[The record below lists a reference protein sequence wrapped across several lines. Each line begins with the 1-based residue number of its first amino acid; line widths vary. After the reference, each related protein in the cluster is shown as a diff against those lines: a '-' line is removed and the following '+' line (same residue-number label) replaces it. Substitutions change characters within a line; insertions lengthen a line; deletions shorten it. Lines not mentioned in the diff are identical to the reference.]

1 MTIPSTYS
9 VKMTRRVHVPLHAHV
24 TYYGDEN
31 GTTGASIQLEDTSTK
46 QYNRFIS
53 LDENGV
59 IEVDHLFASPDFS
72 LTVGVSRVAGATSGT
87 TTEVHGNVDPVR
99 CYRLLDTYSPSAEMI
114 LTEVR
119 EQIKAYP
126 AGGVA

>member
-1 MTIPSTYS
+1 MSTPSTYS

-24 TYYGDEN
+24 TYHGDEN
-31 GTTGASIQLEDTSTK
+31 GCVGASIQMEDTSTK
-46 QYNRFIS
+46 QYNRFVS

-59 IEVDHLFASPDFS
+59 IQVDHLFASPDFS
-72 LTVGVSRVAGATSGT
+72 PTVGVFRVAGGSSGVT
-87 TTEVHGNVDPVR
+87 VQVDDNVDPVR

-114 LTEVR
+114 LAEVR

>member
-1 MTIPSTYS
+1 MSTPSTYS

-31 GTTGASIQLEDTSTK
+31 GSVGASVQLEDTSTK

-53 LDENGV
+53 LDETGTV
-59 IEVDHLFASPDFS
+59 EVDHLFASPDFR
-72 LTVGVSRVAGATSGT
+72 LAVGVSRVAGGGTATT
-87 TTEVHGNVDPVR
+87 RIHGDVDPVR

-114 LTEVR
+114 LREVR

>member
-1 MTIPSTYS
+1 MSTPSTYS

-31 GTTGASIQLEDTSTK
+31 GSAGASIQMEDTSTK
-46 QYNRFIS
+46 QYNRAVS
-53 LDENGV
+53 LNENGV
-59 IEVDHLFASPDFS
+59 IEIDDLFASPDFS
-72 LTVGVSRVAGATSGT
+72 PTVGVSRVGGGTSGT

-99 CYRLLDTYSPSAEMI
+99 CYRLLDTYGPSAEMI
-114 LTEVR
+114 LREVR

>member
-1 MTIPSTYS
+1 MSTPFPYS

-31 GTTGASIQLEDTSTK
+31 GSAGASIQLEDTSTK
-46 QYNRFIS
+46 QYNRFIV
-53 LDENGV
+53 LDETGAV
-59 IEVDHLFASPDFS
+59 EVDHLFASPDFS
-72 LTVGVSRVAGATSGT
+72 PTVGVSRVAGSSGA
-87 TTEVHGNVDPVR
+87 TTEVHGDVDPVR

-114 LTEVR
+114 LAEVR

-126 AGGVA
+126 VGGAA

>member
-1 MTIPSTYS
+1 MSTPFPYS

-24 TYYGDEN
+24 TYFGDEN
-31 GTTGASIQLEDTSTK
+31 GSAGASIQLEDTSTK

-53 LDENGV
+53 LDETGAV
-59 IEVDHLFASPDFS
+59 EVDHLFASPDFR
-72 LTVGVSRVAGATSGT
+72 LAVGVSRVAGGGTATT
-87 TTEVHGNVDPVR
+87 RIHGDVDPVR

-114 LTEVR
+114 LREVR

>member
-1 MTIPSTYS
+1 MSTPFPYS

-31 GTTGASIQLEDTSTK
+31 GSAGASIQLEDTSTK

-53 LDENGV
+53 LNETGAV
-59 IEVDHLFASPDFS
+59 EVDHLFASPDFR
-72 LTVGVSRVAGATSGT
+72 LATGVSRVAGGGTATT
-87 TTEVHGNVDPVR
+87 RIHGDVDPVR
-99 CYRLLDTYSPSAEMI
+99 CYQLLDTYSPSAEMI
-114 LTEVR
+114 LAEVR

-126 AGGVA
+126 VGGAA

>member
-1 MTIPSTYS
+1 MSIPSTYS

-24 TYYGDEN
+24 TYYGDAN
-31 GTTGASIQLEDTSTK
+31 GCVGASVQLEDTSTK

-53 LDENGV
+53 LNETGAV
-59 IEVDHLFASPDFS
+59 EVDHLFASPDFR
-72 LTVGVSRVAGATSGT
+72 LATGVSRVAGGTSGT
-87 TTEVHGNVDPVR
+87 TTEVHGDVDPVR

-114 LTEVR
+114 LAEVR

>member
-1 MTIPSTYS
+1 MSIPSTYS

-24 TYYGDEN
+24 TYYGNEN
-31 GTTGASIQLEDTSTK
+31 GSAGASVQLEDTSTK
-46 QYNRFIS
+46 QYNRFVS
-53 LDENGV
+53 LNENGV
-59 IEVDHLFASPDFS
+59 IEVDDLFASPDFS
-72 LTVGVSRVAGATSGT
+72 PTVGVSRAAGGDKATT
-87 TTEVHGNVDPVR
+87 RIHGDVDPVR

-114 LTEVR
+114 LAEVR